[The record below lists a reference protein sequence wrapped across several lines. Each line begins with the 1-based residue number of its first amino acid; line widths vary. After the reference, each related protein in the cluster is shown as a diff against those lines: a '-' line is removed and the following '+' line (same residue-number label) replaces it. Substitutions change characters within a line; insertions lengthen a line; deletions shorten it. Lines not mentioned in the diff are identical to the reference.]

1 VGLFNITIMR
11 ERYIEMRNRR
21 IVDWQFIYDYCVSK
35 GFTLGVN
42 NFNLGAQWLMVEM
55 ESILSILDREYELT
69 LLYDKN
75 NNFIRVI
82 Q

>member
-1 VGLFNITIMR
+1 MR

-55 ESILSILDREYELT
+55 KSILSILDREYELT

>member
-1 VGLFNITIMR
+1 MR

>member
-1 VGLFNITIMR
+1 MR
-11 ERYIEMRNRR
+11 ERYVEMRNRR

>member
-1 VGLFNITIMR
+1 MR

-21 IVDWQFIYDYCVSK
+21 IVDWQFVYDYCVSK

>member
-1 VGLFNITIMR
+1 MR

-42 NFNLGAQWLMVEM
+42 NFNLGAQWLIVEM

-82 Q
+82 QW